1 MFVQNWTSQLD
12 PAVSYLSLCT
22 VRPVYQRA
30 GATMDVLLQE
40 LENKSDG
47 PGVNRA
53 GFGFQGGNKPFFPRG
68 RGGKPAFGGS
78 NRFSSAPPW
87 FMQPAAGR
95 ANNKGHCP
103 PDTCISSALPD
114 SCSRH
119 KLDTTDLTRLDQ
131 ARERVMGK
139 DLRGRILVILIHW
152 KIMKIFKLLFS

>member
-1 MFVQNWTSQLD
+1 MINPHLRSHIMKTRGHLFTDERPNLFDNQKQL
-12 PAVSYLSLCT
+12 CE
-22 VRPVYQRA
+22 Q
-30 GATMDVLLQE
+30 MDVLLQE

-139 DLRGRILVILIHW
+139 DLGRRILLILMHW
-152 KIMKIFKLLFS
+152 K